1 MIAITGA
8 TGQLG
13 QHVIENLLKTI
24 PASQIL
30 AIVRNTA
37 KATALSQQGI
47 TVRQADYSDEAAFTQ
62 ALQGVD
68 KLLLISSS
76 EVGQR
81 AAQHRNVINAAKA
94 ANVKFIAY
102 TSLLH
107 ADRSPLGLHVE
118 HVDTEKMLADSGIAY
133 ALLRNGWY
141 TENYLASA
149 PAALEHGVFI
159 GAAGEGKIS
168 SATRADYA
176 AAAARVIS
184 TDGHAGKVYE
194 LAGDE
199 SWTLSQLAAEL
210 SKQSGKNVVYQNL
223 SEADFAAALKSVGL
237 PDGLAE
243 MLADSDTGASKGG
256 LFDDSHTLSKL
267 IGRPTTS
274 LADSINAILTRQG
287 NSSGR

>member
-13 QHVIENLLKTI
+13 QHVIDTLLKTV
-24 PASQIL
+24 PASQI
-30 AIVRNTA
+30 ASIVRNPA
-37 KATALSQQGI
+37 KADALTRLGV
-47 TVRQADYSDEAAFTQ
+47 TVRQADYSDEAAFTA
-62 ALQGVD
+62 ALQGID
-68 KLLLISSS
+68 RLLLISSS

-81 AAQHRNVINAAKA
+81 AAQHRNVINAAIA

-118 HVDTEKMLADSGIAY
+118 HVETEKMLADSGIPY

-159 GAAGEGKIS
+159 GAAGEGKIA

-184 TDGHAGKVYE
+184 EEGHAGKVYE

-199 SWTLSQLAAEL
+199 GWTLSQLAAEL
-210 SKQSGKNVVYQNL
+210 AKQSGKKVVYQNL
-223 SEADFAAALKSVGL
+223 NEADFAAALKGVGL
-237 PDGLAE
+237 PAGLAD
-243 MLADSDTGASKGG
+243 MLADSDAGAAKGG
-256 LFDDSHTLSKL
+256 LFDDSHTLSAL

-274 LADSINAILTRQG
+274 LAESVKSIL
-287 NSSGR
+287 

>member
-13 QHVIENLLKTI
+13 HLVLQNLLKTTA
-24 PASQIL
+24 ASQIV
-30 AIVRNTA
+30 AIVRNPA
-37 KATALSQQGI
+37 KAEALSQQGI
-47 TVRQADYSDEAAFTQ
+47 VVRQADYTDEAALTA

-81 AAQHRNVINAAKA
+81 TPQHRNVIHAAKA
-94 ANVKFIAY
+94 AGVKFIAY

-107 ADRSPLGLHVE
+107 ADKSPLGLHVE
-118 HVDTEKMLADSGIAY
+118 HVETEKMLADSGIPY

-149 PAALEHGVFI
+149 PPALEHGVFI
-159 GAAGEGKIS
+159 GAAGDGKIA

-176 AAAARVIS
+176 EAAARVIAEE
-184 TDGHAGKVYE
+184 GHAGKVYE

-199 SWTLSQLAAEL
+199 AWTLSELAAAL

-237 PDGLAE
+237 PAGLAD
-243 MLADSDTGASKGG
+243 MLADSDVGAAKGG
-256 LFDDSHTLSKL
+256 LFDDSRTLSAL
-267 IGRPTTS
+267 IGRPTTP
-274 LADSINAILTRQG
+274 LAESIKGIL
-287 NSSGR
+287 

>member
-13 QHVIENLLKTI
+13 QHVFANLLNTT
-24 PASQIL
+24 AANQL
-30 AIVRNTA
+30 VAVVRNPA
-37 KATALSQQGI
+37 KAEALSQKGVVI
-47 TVRQADYSDEAAFTQ
+47 RQADYGDEAALTK

-68 KLLLISSS
+68 KLLIISSS

-81 AAQHRNVINAAKA
+81 APQHRNIINAAKA
-94 ANVKFIAY
+94 AGVKFIAY

-107 ADRSPLGLHVE
+107 ADTSPLGLADE
-118 HVDTEKMLADSGIAY
+118 HVATEKMLADSGIPY

-159 GAAGEGKIS
+159 GAAGEGKIA

-176 AAAARVIS
+176 AAAARVIAE
-184 TDGHAGKVYE
+184 DGHAGKVYE
-194 LAGDE
+194 LAGDHG
-199 SWTLSQLAAEL
+199 WTLSELAAEL
-210 SKQSGKNVVYQNL
+210 AKQSGKNVVYQNL
-223 SEADFAAALKSVGL
+223 SQADFAAALKSVGL
-237 PDGLAE
+237 PAGLAD
-243 MLADSDTGASKGG
+243 MLADSDVGASKGG

-267 IGRPTTS
+267 IGRPSTS
-274 LADSINAILTRQG
+274 LAESVKGIL
-287 NSSGR
+287 

>member
-13 QHVIENLLKTI
+13 QHVIESLLKTV
-24 PASQIL
+24 PASQIV
-30 AIVRNTA
+30 AIVRNPA

-47 TVRQADYSDEAAFTQ
+47 TVRQADYSDEAAFTT
-62 ALQGVD
+62 ALQGID

-81 AAQHRNVINAAKA
+81 APQHRNVINAAKA
-94 ANVKFIAY
+94 AHVKFIAY

-107 ADRSPLGLHVE
+107 ADTSPLGLADE
-118 HVDTEKMLADSGIAY
+118 HVATEQMLADSGIAY
-133 ALLRNGWY
+133 VLLRNGWY

-159 GAAGEGKIS
+159 GAAGEGKIA

-184 TDGHAGKVYE
+184 EDGHAGKTYE
-194 LAGDE
+194 LAGDAG
-199 SWTLSQLAAEL
+199 WTLSQLAAEL
-210 SKQSGKNVVYQNL
+210 AKQSGKKVVYQNL
-223 SEADFAAALKSVGL
+223 SEADFAAALKGVGL
-237 PDGLAE
+237 PAGLAD
-243 MLADSDTGASKGG
+243 MLADSDSGASKGG

-274 LADSINAILTRQG
+274 LADSVKGIV
-287 NSSGR
+287 

>member
-13 QHVIENLLKTI
+13 QHVIESLLKTV
-24 PASQIL
+24 PASQIV
-30 AIVRNTA
+30 AIVRNPA

-47 TVRQADYSDEAAFTQ
+47 TVRQADYSDEAAFTT
-62 ALQGVD
+62 ALQGID

-81 AAQHRNVINAAKA
+81 APQHRNVINAAKA
-94 ANVKFIAY
+94 AHVKFIAY

-107 ADRSPLGLHVE
+107 ADTSPLGLADE
-118 HVDTEKMLADSGIAY
+118 HVATEKMLAESGIAY

-159 GAAGEGKIS
+159 GAAGEGKIA
-168 SATRADYA
+168 SATRADYGA
-176 AAAARVIS
+176 AAALVIS
-184 TDGHAGKVYE
+184 EDGHAGKTYE
-194 LAGDE
+194 LAGDAG
-199 SWTLSQLAAEL
+199 WTLSQLAAEL
-210 SKQSGKNVVYQNL
+210 AKQSGKKVVYQNL
-223 SEADFAAALKSVGL
+223 SEADFAAALKGVGL
-237 PDGLAE
+237 PAGLAD

-274 LADSINAILTRQG
+274 LADSVKGIV
-287 NSSGR
+287 

>member
-1 MIAITGA
+1 MIALTGA

-13 QHVIENLLKTI
+13 QFVVEALLKTV
-24 PASQIL
+24 PAKEIV
-30 AIVRNTA
+30 AIVRNPA
-37 KATALSQQGI
+37 KAEALTKQGLI
-47 TVRQADYSDEAAFTQ
+47 VRQGDYNDQAALTQ
-62 ALQGVD
+62 ALAGVE

-94 ANVKFIAY
+94 AGVKFIAY

-107 ADRSPLGLHVE
+107 ADTSPLGLHVE
-118 HVDTEKMLADSGIAY
+118 HVETEKLLAESGIPF

-141 TENYLASA
+141 SENYLASV
-149 PAALEHGVFI
+149 PAALAHGVFL
-159 GAAGEGKIS
+159 GAAGEGKIA

-184 TDGHAGKVYE
+184 EEGHAGKVYE
-194 LAGDE
+194 LAGDKA
-199 SWTLSQLAAEL
+199 WTLSELAALL
-210 SKQSGKNVVYQNL
+210 SEASGKKVVYQNL
-223 SEADFAAALKSVGL
+223 SEADFAAALKGAGL

-243 MLADSDTGASKGG
+243 MLADSDIGASKGG
-256 LFDDSHTLSKL
+256 LFDDSQTLSKL

-274 LADSINAILTRQG
+274 IADSVNDLL
-287 NSSGR
+287 

>member
-13 QHVIENLLKTI
+13 QHVIESLLKTV
-24 PASQIL
+24 PASQIV
-30 AIVRNTA
+30 AIVRNPA

-47 TVRQADYSDEAAFTQ
+47 TVRQADYSDEAAFTT
-62 ALQGVD
+62 ALQGID

-81 AAQHRNVINAAKA
+81 APQHRNVINAAKA
-94 ANVKFIAY
+94 AHVKFIAY

-107 ADRSPLGLHVE
+107 ADTSPLGLADE
-118 HVDTEKMLADSGIAY
+118 HVATEKMLAESGIAY

-159 GAAGEGKIS
+159 GAAGEGKIA

-184 TDGHAGKVYE
+184 EDGHAGKTYE
-194 LAGDE
+194 LAGDAG
-199 SWTLSQLAAEL
+199 WTLSQLAAEL
-210 SKQSGKNVVYQNL
+210 AKQSGKKVVYQNL
-223 SEADFAAALKSVGL
+223 SEADFAAALKGVGL
-237 PDGLAE
+237 PAGLAD

-274 LADSINAILTRQG
+274 LADSVKGIL
-287 NSSGR
+287 

>member
-13 QHVIENLLKTI
+13 QHVIESLLKTV
-24 PASQIL
+24 PASQIV
-30 AIVRNTA
+30 AIVRNPA

-47 TVRQADYSDEAAFTQ
+47 TVRQADYSDEAAFTT
-62 ALQGVD
+62 ALQGID

-81 AAQHRNVINAAKA
+81 APQHRNVINAAKA
-94 ANVKFIAY
+94 AHVKFIAY

-107 ADRSPLGLHVE
+107 ADTSPLGLADE
-118 HVDTEKMLADSGIAY
+118 HVATEKMLAESGIAY

-159 GAAGEGKIS
+159 GAAGEGKIA

-184 TDGHAGKVYE
+184 EEGHAGKTYE
-194 LAGDE
+194 LAGDAG
-199 SWTLSQLAAEL
+199 WTLSQLAAEL
-210 SKQSGKNVVYQNL
+210 AKQSGKKVVYQNL
-223 SEADFAAALKSVGL
+223 SEADFAAALKGFGL
-237 PDGLAE
+237 PAGLAE
-243 MLADSDTGASKGG
+243 MLADSDVGASKGG

-274 LADSINAILTRQG
+274 LADSVQSIV
-287 NSSGR
+287 

>member
-1 MIAITGA
+1 M
-8 TGQLG
+8 
-13 QHVIENLLKTI
+13 
-24 PASQIL
+24 
-30 AIVRNTA
+30 AIVRNPA
-37 KATALSQQGI
+37 KAEALSQQGI
-47 TVRQADYSDEAAFTQ
+47 VVRQADYTDEAALTA

-81 AAQHRNVINAAKA
+81 TPQHRNVIHAAKA
-94 ANVKFIAY
+94 AGVKFIAY

-107 ADRSPLGLHVE
+107 ADKSPLGLHVE
-118 HVDTEKMLADSGIAY
+118 HVETEKMLAESGIPY

-149 PAALEHGVFI
+149 PPALEHGVFI
-159 GAAGEGKIS
+159 GAAGDGKIA

-176 AAAARVIS
+176 EAAARVIAQE
-184 TDGHAGKVYE
+184 GHAGKVYE

-199 SWTLSQLAAEL
+199 AWTLSELAAAL

-237 PDGLAE
+237 PAGLAD
-243 MLADSDTGASKGG
+243 MLADSDIGASKGG
-256 LFDDSHTLSKL
+256 LFDDSRTLSAL
-267 IGRPTTS
+267 IGRPTTP
-274 LADSINAILTRQG
+274 LAESIKGIL
-287 NSSGR
+287 

>member
-13 QHVIENLLKTI
+13 RLVIEQLLKTV
-24 PASQIL
+24 PANQIV
-30 AIVRNTA
+30 AIVRNPA
-37 KATALSQQGI
+37 KAEALSQQGI
-47 TVRQADYSDEAAFTQ
+47 VVRQGDYTDQAALTT
-62 ALQGVD
+62 ALKGVE

-81 AAQHRNVINAAKA
+81 ATQHQNVINAAKA
-94 ANVKFIAY
+94 AGVTFIAY

-107 ADRSPLGLHVE
+107 ADNSPLGLHVE
-118 HVDTEKMLADSGIAY
+118 HVATEKALATSGIPY

-149 PAALEHGVFI
+149 PPALEHGVFI
-159 GAAGEGKIS
+159 GAAGEGKIA

-176 AAAARVIS
+176 AAAAKVVS
-184 TDGHAGKVYE
+184 EEGHAGNVYE
-194 LAGDE
+194 LAGD
-199 SWTLSQLAAEL
+199 SAWTLSELAAEL
-210 SKQSGKNVVYQNL
+210 SKQSGKPVVYQNM

-237 PDGLAE
+237 PAGLAD
-243 MLADSDTGASKGG
+243 MLADSDVGASKGG

-274 LADSINAILTRQG
+274 LAESVKTIL
-287 NSSGR
+287 

>member
-13 QHVIENLLKTI
+13 HLVLQNLLKTTA
-24 PASQIL
+24 ASQIV
-30 AIVRNTA
+30 AIVRNPA
-37 KATALSQQGI
+37 KAEALSQQGI
-47 TVRQADYSDEAAFTQ
+47 VVRQADYTDEAALTA

-81 AAQHRNVINAAKA
+81 TPQHRNVIHAAKA
-94 ANVKFIAY
+94 AGVKFIAY

-107 ADRSPLGLHVE
+107 ADKSPLGLHVE
-118 HVDTEKMLADSGIAY
+118 HVETEKMLAESGIPY

-149 PAALEHGVFI
+149 PQALEHGVFI
-159 GAAGEGKIS
+159 GAAGDGKIA

-176 AAAARVIS
+176 EAAARVIAQE
-184 TDGHAGKVYE
+184 GHAGKVYE

-199 SWTLSQLAAEL
+199 AWTLSELAAAL

-237 PDGLAE
+237 PAGLAD
-243 MLADSDTGASKGG
+243 MLADSDIGASKGG
-256 LFDDSHTLSKL
+256 LFDDSRTLSAL
-267 IGRPTTS
+267 IGRPTTP
-274 LADSINAILTRQG
+274 LAESIKGIL
-287 NSSGR
+287 

>member
-13 QHVIENLLKTI
+13 QHVLENLLKTV
-24 PASQIL
+24 PAGQVV
-30 AIVRNTA
+30 AIVRNPA
-37 KATALSQQGI
+37 KAESLSQKGVV
-47 TVRQADYSDEAAFTQ
+47 VRQADYSDEAALTA

-81 AAQHRNVINAAKA
+81 AVQHRNVINAAKA
-94 ANVKFIAY
+94 AGVKFIAY

-107 ADRSPLGLHVE
+107 ADTSPLGL
-118 HVDTEKMLADSGIAY
+118 ADGHI
-133 ALLRNGWY
+133 
-141 TENYLASA
+141 ASA
-149 PAALEHGVFI
+149 PPAIEHGVFI
-159 GAAGEGKIS
+159 GAAGNGKIA

-176 AAAARVIS
+176 AAAARVIAEE
-184 TDGHAGKVYE
+184 GHAGKVYE

-199 SWTLSQLAAEL
+199 AWTLSELAAEL

-223 SEADFAAALKSVGL
+223 SEADFAAALKGVGL
-237 PDGLAE
+237 PAGLAD

-256 LFDDSHTLSKL
+256 LFDDSRTLSKL
-267 IGRPTTS
+267 IGRPTTT
-274 LADSINAILTRQG
+274 LAESVKGIL
-287 NSSGR
+287 